1 MKLSFPTPAAVLLC
15 AFLLIA
21 SRPLMAQTDALF
33 IDANG
38 RVGVTASG
46 QAITDGS
53 YTLVL
58 SIWDDTS
65 AGNMLWS
72 ETHLVQT
79 KDGLWNATLGS
90 LTPLPIDVMAPSS
103 SDSLEPRFLQMQFD
117 GEVIQPRRRMGGLPY
132 AGAAQRLRGDINTA
146 PGRIQ
151 VAAGDAS
158 ESDYEFN
165 IKNSND
171 SGTVV
176 EVKKP
181 KGKGSNP
188 SMDGVVILYS
198 SLPGG
203 QGMSMDLLDGDSGI
217 TIEHRVGPDSTGDIL
232 GSLGF
237 YETTEDAVRAKSSKP
252 KEIVVVGSKVTEK
265 KSYYHDHVFQN
276 NQSDYEFITG
286 HVSGKRTYSPLHITS
301 AVLPDSIPGYS
312 MTVDSNGTEMQM
324 AKNNNDGSSC
334 WIRVAQQATGTSLD
348 LNAADNFYAT
358 VASQKATPK
367 LYEAACKGTHLASS
381 DSANLNVFLSPDSG
395 YGHNVSVNSLT
406 SGMHSTTEV
415 DGRDFLIWQRNSSPA
430 SSDSVSNYQFLSV
443 DSGFGK
449 SLYLTNGTSTTE
461 SVDAA
466 DYVVWRKS
474 NGTYNASGDTAKIQA
489 ALSADSGY
497 VEDINAS
504 SGSSSAKRVT
514 KIDAFTIKQSM
525 HSSSPAASSE
535 MILETSEDNSS
546 LRISNLGGDRHQTQ
560 YVDDTSEAFEIY
572 QNVIA
577 RAKVEKI
584 VMKHTPLAGSR
595 LYVGNLGWTSS
606 DGLRVN
612 ADLVGGTKVGI
623 NVGTPT
629 STLDVNGT
637 LEIGNGTPISQV
649 LSGTAT
655 LDFPSTGGAGGTS
668 DLSISL
674 AGAALGDV
682 VSLGVPAGSVTT
694 QGMFTA
700 WVSTANVVTVRF
712 ANLASSLQNP
722 ASGTF
727 RAMVTKF

>member
-1 MKLSFPTPAAVLLC
+1 MKRSILTLTATISCV
-15 AFLLIA
+15 FLLVA
-21 SRPLMAQTDALF
+21 LSPLMAQDAMF

-38 RVGVTASG
+38 RVGIGSG
-46 QAITDGS
+46 SAVPDGM

-58 SIWDDTS
+58 SIWDDTTG
-65 AGNMLWS
+65 GNMLWS

-79 KDGLWNATLGS
+79 KNGLWNATLGS
-90 LTPLPIDVMAPSS
+90 LTPLPVDVMAPSS
-103 SDSLEPRFLQMQFD
+103 SDSLEARYLQMEFD
-117 GEVIQPRRRMGGLPY
+117 GESIQPRRRMGGLPY
-132 AGAAQRLRGDINTA
+132 AGAAQRLRGDINTG
-146 PGRIQ
+146 PGSIQ
-151 VAAGDAS
+151 VTAGDAP

-181 KGKGSNP
+181 KGKGSDP

-203 QGMSMDLLDGDSGI
+203 QGMLMDLLDGDSGI
-217 TIEHRVGPDSTGDIL
+217 TIEHRVGPDSTGEIL

-237 YETTEDAVRAKSSKP
+237 YETTEDIVRARSSKP
-252 KEIVVVGSKVTEK
+252 KEIVVVGSKITEK

-276 NQSDYEFITG
+276 NQSDYDFITG
-286 HVSGKRTYSPLHITS
+286 HASGKRTYSPLHISS
-301 AVLPDSIPGYS
+301 AVLPDTIPGYS
-312 MTVDSNGTEMQM
+312 MTVDSNGTEMMM
-324 AKNNNDGSSC
+324 AKNNSDGSSC
-334 WIRVAQQATGTSLD
+334 WIRVSQLNTGSD
-348 LNAADNFYAT
+348 WELNAADNSYST
-358 VASQKATPK
+358 TASEKATPK
-367 LYEAACKGTHLASS
+367 LLEAAVKGKHNSSS
-381 DSANLNVFLSPDSG
+381 DSTTLSEYVSADSG
-395 YGHNVSVNSLT
+395 YGHSLNVYSLT
-406 SGMHSTTEV
+406 SGMHSTTDV
-415 DGRDFLIWQRNSSPA
+415 DGRDFLVWQRGNSPA
-430 SSDSVSNYQFLSV
+430 SSDSVSNLEFLSL
-443 DSGFGK
+443 DSGYSH
-449 SLYLTNGTSTTE
+449 SLKLSNGNSTTE
-461 SVDAA
+461 SVDAS
-466 DYVVWRKS
+466 DYVVWRKTD
-474 NGTYNASGDTAKIQA
+474 GTYNTSGDTARIQS

-497 VEDINAS
+497 SEDINVS
-504 SGSSSAKRVT
+504 SSSSSAKKVS
-514 KIDAFTIKQSM
+514 KIDSFTIKQSM
-525 HSSSPAASSE
+525 HSSAPAGSSE
-535 MILETSEDNSS
+535 IVFKSEADNSS
-546 LRISNLGGDRHQTQ
+546 LRISNVGDDRHQSQ
-560 YVDDTSEAFEIY
+560 YVDDTSEVFEMY

-595 LYVGNLGWTSS
+595 LYVGNLGFNSS

-674 AGAALGDV
+674 AGAAVGDV
-682 VSLGVPAGSVTT
+682 VSLGVPNGSVTT

-700 WVSTANVVTVRF
+700 WVSSVNVVTVRF